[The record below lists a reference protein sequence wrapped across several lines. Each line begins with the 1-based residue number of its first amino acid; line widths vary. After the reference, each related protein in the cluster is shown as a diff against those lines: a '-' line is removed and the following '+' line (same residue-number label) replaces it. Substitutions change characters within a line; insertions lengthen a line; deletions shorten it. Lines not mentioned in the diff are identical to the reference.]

1 MLPTISDPA
10 GRATK
15 HASPSEGVQGT
26 LPLAHLRVRC
36 SDVDEHAAC
45 LTNWKQRYD
54 QLGAGRFTSEFEE
67 FRFESVQLFCE
78 IMNQS
83 IHQSGMAW
91 PGSLTVAVPIAMKG
105 RGWFNGAEYDA
116 HSMLLVHGDCQ
127 FDFRTPCNLNMVAC
141 AVDAGRLAAYAKS
154 VEHRDL
160 EAELVGQVMIPATPE
175 TIHRFGRLVVAT
187 MDELRARPRLASGAA
202 AREEMRQALYD
213 AIIDASRPANAPP
226 EQPLKMTGRG
236 RRRMAMRARDY
247 MLAHIDEPLTVAR
260 ICSELHVPRRTLQ
273 YSFEDVF
280 GLSPVRVLRALRLN
294 GVRRALQQ
302 SPLSD
307 CMTIGDVAAQWGFWH
322 LSHFSAAYK
331 AQFGE
336 LPSQAMQRRH

>member
-1 MLPTISDPA
+1 MLPTSSGPS
-10 GRATK
+10 GRAIRHSAPPDATK
-15 HASPSEGVQGT
+15 GA

-45 LTNWKQRYD
+45 LTNWNQRYD

-78 IMNQS
+78 IMNQP
-83 IHQSGMAW
+83 IHQSGLAW
-91 PGSLTVAVPIAMKG
+91 PGSLTVAVPISMKG

-116 HSMLLVHGDCQ
+116 NSMLLVHEDCQ
-127 FDFRTPCNLNMVAC
+127 FDFRTPCSLNMVAC
-141 AVDAGRLAAYAKS
+141 AVDAGRLAAYAQR

-160 EAELVGQVMIPATPE
+160 EAELAGQVMIPATPE
-175 TIHRFGRLVVAT
+175 TIRRFGRLVVAT
-187 MDELRARPRLASGAA
+187 MDELRARPGLVSCAA
-202 AREEMRQALYD
+202 AREEMRLALYD
-213 AIIDASRPANAPP
+213 AIIDASLPANVPL
-226 EQPLKMTGRG
+226 EQQPQMTGRG
-236 RRRMAMRARDY
+236 RRRIAMRARDY

-260 ICSELHVPRRTLQ
+260 ICSELRIPRRTLQ

-307 CMTIGDVAAQWGFWH
+307 CMTIGDIAAQWGFWH
-322 LSHFSAAYK
+322 LSHFSAVYK

-336 LPSQAMQRRH
+336 LPSQALQRRP